1 MKKLIYLSLAFIS
14 FQFVNAQD
22 KEKINSNK
30 KFYLNTGIQFE
41 SLDYLKRN
49 KNFYIGGEYKLND
62 TESIA
67 LNLNY
72 FDMGYENAG
81 GSSLLGNPKSFGFQ
95 FQFNHDWS
103 KLIGLNNDKFDLYTG
118 VGLGLAFTKVNNYIY
133 PNGITSK
140 EFSETELNMGGQIGL
155 RYFVTKNIGVSTELN
170 FNLDNT
176 HLKTGLTYK
185 F

>member
-1 MKKLIYLSLAFIS
+1 MKKLLYLSVAFIS

-22 KEKINSNK
+22 KEKINSTK
-30 KFYLNTGIQFE
+30 KFYLNTGMQFE
-41 SLDYLKRN
+41 SFDYLKKN
-49 KNFYIGGEYKLND
+49 KNFYVGGEYKLSD

-72 FDMGYENAG
+72 FDKGYENVG
-81 GSSLLGNPKSFGFQ
+81 YSSILGNPKSFGFQ

-118 VGLGLAFTKVNNYIY
+118 VNLGLAFTKYNDYTY
-133 PNGITSK
+133 PNGVTIKSYND
-140 EFSETELNMGGQIGL
+140 TELNAGGQIGF
-155 RYFVTKNIGVSTELN
+155 RYFFTKNLGISTELN
-170 FNLDNT
+170 LNQSNT